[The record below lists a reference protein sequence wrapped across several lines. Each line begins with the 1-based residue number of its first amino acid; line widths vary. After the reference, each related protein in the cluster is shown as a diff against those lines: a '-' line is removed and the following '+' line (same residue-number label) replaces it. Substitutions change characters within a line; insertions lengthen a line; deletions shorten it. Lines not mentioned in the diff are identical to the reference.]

1 MEGLTTQ
8 EVEYRKNNGLAN
20 DEKIKYTRTT
30 KQIILSN
37 IITLFNLLNI
47 ALAIL
52 VLTTGSIQNITFIG
66 TIVFNTVIAIYQELK
81 AKRILDNIKVTQGEK
96 VTVIRNGEKI
106 EISKEE
112 IVMDDLLYL
121 SSGDS
126 VLVDLEVLKS
136 SSLEVDESVITGES
150 NAIIKRKDDKI
161 MSGSVVTSGSG
172 YAKVISVERN
182 SYASKL
188 VGEASSIKD
197 NSSYLQ
203 KTINN
208 ILKIIT
214 ILIIPVGILLFVVQH
229 FFSHQTYSEA
239 VLGTVAGII
248 GMIPEGLVLLTSIA
262 LTAGVIKMTKK
273 NVIIQKLHGIEV
285 LACTDILCLDKT
297 GTITDGTMEVVDSVI
312 LNKEINLDEIIANIN
327 TEEGNNSTDIALKNK
342 YGVKESL
349 NVTDRVPFSSAKKCS
364 ITEID
369 NTKYY
374 LGALEYITDKKI
386 SDYFELTK
394 YIEKGYR
401 IITLSRDSKNNKVE
415 VLAFI
420 IIKDNIRTS
429 AEDTLRYFK
438 EQGVDIKIISGD
450 NPITVS
456 NILRQLNFEG
466 YDKYIEGK
474 DLPTDNKELIK
485 VAKETVVFGRMT
497 PNQKQ
502 LVIKALK
509 EDSTVAMIGDGVN
522 DILGLKEADCGIA
535 LGSGVSAAKSASE
548 VVLTTS
554 DFSVL
559 PEIVNE
565 GRRVVNNIKRVASMY
580 LIKTTYSLLL
590 SILSIIL
597 SYEYPFYPIQL
608 SLISAICVGIPS
620 FFLALEPNYTKVE
633 KNFIIKVFRNAL
645 PNGITVVLN
654 IFIVIMFCGVFKQS
668 FEDYRL
674 VIVALTGFITLR
686 LLYTICKPLNLW
698 RKILLIFCTISFFEL
713 LILLP
718 DLFLVSKFDILSI
731 VFIGVLGF
739 VDTYIID
746 FLEELYDKVI
756 IKVRG
761 IINEKREKRKEK
773 NKLA

>member
-1 MEGLTTQ
+1 MNGLSRH

-20 DEKIKYTRTT
+20 NEKIKYTRTP

-37 IITLFNLLNI
+37 VITLFNFLNI
-47 ALAIL
+47 ALAVL
-52 VLTTGSIQNITFIG
+52 VLTTGSVQNITFIG
-66 TIVFNTVIAIYQELK
+66 TIIVNTIISIYQELK
-81 AKRILDNIKVTQGEK
+81 AKRILDNIKISQSDT
-96 VTVIRNGEKI
+96 VTVIREGEKLQI
-106 EISKEE
+106 PKEE

-126 VLVDLEVLKS
+126 ILVDLEVVKS
-136 SSLEVDESVITGES
+136 SNLEVDESVITGES
-150 NAIIKRKDDKI
+150 DAIIKRKDDKI
-161 MSGSVVTSGSG
+161 MSGSMVTSGSA
-172 YAKVISVERN
+172 YAKVINIGKN
-182 SYASKL
+182 SYANRL
-188 VGEASSIKD
+188 VSEASSIKD

-203 KTINN
+203 KTINS

-214 ILIIPVGILLFVVQH
+214 IIIVPVGILLFITQY
-229 FFSHQTYSEA
+229 FYSHQTYSEA
-239 VLGTVAGII
+239 ILGTVAGII
-248 GMIPEGLVLLTSIA
+248 GMIPEGLVLLTSVA
-262 LTAGVIKMTKK
+262 LTAGVIKMAKE

-285 LACTDILCLDKT
+285 LSCTDILCLDKT
-297 GTITDGTMEVVDSVI
+297 GTITDGTMEVVDTVV
-312 LNKEINLDEIIANIN
+312 LNNKINLEEIIANIN

-342 YGVKESL
+342 YGIKNNL
-349 NVTDRVPFSSAKKCS
+349 NVTDRMPFSSAKKCS

-369 NTKYY
+369 GVKYY
-374 LGALEYITDKKI
+374 LGALEYITDKKVT
-386 SDYFELTK
+386 DYTELNE
-394 YIEKGYR
+394 YIKQGYR
-401 IITLSRDSKNNKVE
+401 IITLSRGNENELE

-420 IIKDNIRTS
+420 IIKDNIRES
-429 AEDTLRYFK
+429 AGDTLRYFK

-450 NPITVS
+450 NPVTVS
-456 NILRQLNFEG
+456 NILRQLEFDG

-474 DLPTDNKELIK
+474 DLPKDYKELVS

-509 EDSTVAMIGDGVN
+509 EDNTVAMIGDGVN

-535 LGSGVSAAKSASE
+535 LGSGVQAAKSAAE

-559 PEIVNE
+559 PSIVNE

-580 LIKTTYSLLL
+580 LIKTTYSLMLSLL
-590 SILSIIL
+590 SIVL

-608 SLISAICVGIPS
+608 SLISGVCVGIPS
-620 FFLALEPNYTKVE
+620 FFLALEPNYAKVE
-633 KNFIIKVFRNAL
+633 KDFIIKVFRNAL

-654 IFIVIMFCGVFKQS
+654 IFIVIMSCAIFKQS

-674 VIVALTGFITLR
+674 VIVCLTGFITLR

-698 RKILLIFCTISFFEL
+698 RNILLIFCSISFFEL

-718 DLFLVSKFDILSI
+718 DLFLVSKFDIVSI
-731 VFIGVLGF
+731 VFIAVLGF

-746 FLEELYDKVI
+746 FIEEMYDKVVE
-756 IKVRG
+756 KVRG
-761 IINEKREKRKEK
+761 IRNERKQKRQEK